1 MVDTGSD
8 VNVEID
14 INGDNTADAIIQV
27 MNVDTLT
34 KDDFLL

>member
-1 MVDTGSD
+1 VDTGSD

-14 INGDNTADAIIQV
+14 LNGDNTVDSIIQV

-34 KDDFLL
+34 INDFLL